1 MKAKSNERGL
11 LSIPGIGPSLADDL
25 RLIGV
30 DRPSCL
36 KGKDPEKLYRKL
48 EQVTGTH
55 QDRCV
60 LYTFRCAV
68 YFVNEKH
75 HDPMLLKWWS
85 WSDENLARAAGVSR
99 KKSL

>member
-1 MKAKSNERGL
+1 MKAKKEERGL
-11 LSIPGIGPSLADDL
+11 ESIPGIGPSLAASF
-25 RLIGV
+25 RSIGV

-48 EQVTGTH
+48 EKVTGMH

-68 YFVNEKH
+68 YFVNEKQ
-75 HDPMLLKWWS
+75 HDPELLKWWS
-85 WSDENLARAAGVSR
+85 WSDENLSKNIRV
-99 KKSL
+99 